1 MAPSEAPWA
10 ATEAAALPPAGVDSL
25 EARAAEKPSR
35 LKSIKRFDDDIK
47 MMNRVE
53 QERSPLQ
60 AASYTKAGA
69 AAPQKR
75 LLSKAVGWLLLCIAG
90 SSLQSCTTVPITGR
104 TSLNFFSTQ
113 QDVELGREA
122 YGQILEGADIV
133 TSGSD
138 LDTVKRVMQRLVAIA
153 DDPGYEWEVTLIR
166 DDQVANAFALPGGK
180 MAVYTGILPFC
191 ASEAGL
197 AVVMGH
203 EIAHVIAQHGT
214 ERVTRQQGLEV
225 ALQLAGAGQYES
237 LARATTAL
245 LLDQPF
251 GRHHESEAD
260 HIGLIYMAR
269 AGYDPREAV
278 TFWTRMAGGEEQVAG
293 GQTNDGVVNAVFTD
307 FGSTHPSSGTRV
319 ARLKE
324 LMPQALAE
332 YSKN

>member
-1 MAPSEAPWA
+1 
-10 ATEAAALPPAGVDSL
+10 
-25 EARAAEKPSR
+25 
-35 LKSIKRFDDDIK
+35 
-47 MMNRVE
+47 MMKRVE
-53 QERSPLQ
+53 QEQASLQ
-60 AASYTKAGA
+60 AASYRKASA
-69 AAPQKR
+69 AAPRKN
-75 LLSKAVGWLLLCIAG
+75 LLSVSLSWLLLLLAG

-104 TSLNFFSTQ
+104 SSFNLFSTQ

-122 YGQILEGADIV
+122 YAQVLEGADIV
-133 TSGSD
+133 SSGSD
-138 LDTVKRVMQRLVAIA
+138 LDTVKRVMQRLVAVA

-180 MAVYTGILPFC
+180 MAVYTGILPIC

-203 EIAHVIAQHGT
+203 EVAHVIAQHGT

-245 LLDQPF
+245 LLEQPF

-293 GQTNDGVVNAVFTD
+293 GQTHEGVVNAVFSD
-307 FGSTHPSSGTRV
+307 FGLTHPSHGTRV

-324 LMPQALAE
+324 LMPQAMAE
-332 YSKN
+332 YSGN